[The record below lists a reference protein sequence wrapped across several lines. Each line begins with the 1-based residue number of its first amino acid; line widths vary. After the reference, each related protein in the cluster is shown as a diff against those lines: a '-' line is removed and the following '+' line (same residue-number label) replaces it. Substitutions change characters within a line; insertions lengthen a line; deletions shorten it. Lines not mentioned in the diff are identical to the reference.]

1 MKKNYYYALFFSAFT
16 LFTIQAQQY
25 KEMIEAG
32 TYSVQQI
39 QQAAEA
45 HFSEVG
51 TGRGV
56 GYKSYKRW
64 EFKAL
69 IDMDENGMLKP
80 SDFYYH
86 EYERLQQ
93 ELNSSRSAAAFQGS
107 WEQLGPDYKN
117 GTSGW
122 NPGVGRVTSIAVQE
136 NNQNH
141 IIVGTP
147 GGGVWKTTDGGVN
160 WSVLTDNLSN
170 IDVYALAMDPVDSN
184 IYYWGST
191 NGNIFKSI
199 DAGATWNL
207 LADTGSGTVNKILID
222 PNSTNK
228 IFCSSSGGIFKST
241 DTGVTW
247 SLIDGTAVNGYDIE
261 FKPGDTN
268 TIYASGTK
276 YYKSTDGGVTW
287 SFFNPLAKWTQE
299 IISGNAIW
307 VISSQNQNN
316 TITPKTGIGMGH
328 FYKGNFN
335 DETTRLESI
344 AINLSG
350 ALNPQLKFSFANVN
364 WDGDVDE
371 IAVLYKTSAG
381 GAWTQLANYTSEFS
395 SWTDITL
402 NLPSPTSTYYI
413 AFEGLSNWGRG
424 ANLDDIS
431 VEATNLGIVFQEGF
445 EDAVNEPFQSGVKM
459 MAVSPA
465 DPTVVFM
472 LEENSGAF
480 GKLYKS
486 IDSGDTFTEINHAGK
501 NYFGYSSSP
510 TDPNDIGVGQA
521 PRDMDI
527 VIHPNNINDVHIA
540 GVNTWRSTDG
550 GLTFINSSQWT
561 PGGASG
567 NNIGYCHADVDL
579 LQFVGTNM
587 YAGTDGGIY
596 IAENPTVVNTNYY
609 RDLSSGL
616 GIREFYRIGIS
627 QTAAE
632 VVTGGAQ
639 DNGSTVLTGGIW
651 KDWLGADGMEGF
663 VDKDNNNII
672 YGTVQFG
679 SLYKSTNGGN
689 SSFGLSEPEGKSG
702 NWVTPFEQDPIVS
715 NTIYVGYDQVY
726 KSING
731 GNSWVLPAISQNFGG
746 NINHLKIAPSN
757 KLIMFAARGGNLYKT
772 ENGGITNWVQKTGF
786 AGSINSIAIH
796 PSDPNKVA
804 LATTGSGKVYVS
816 SNGGDTWTS
825 YLYNLP
831 AFSASAVV
839 WHDNGNDGLYVGM
852 NYGIFYIDTTFP
864 GAWQPFSNNL
874 PNVRITEL
882 EVKTID
888 SKLYASTYGRG
899 LWKSDLYNEAL
910 SVAEVI
916 FESLSLYPNPASSEV
931 NFSWNKNEPV
941 TIKLFNVNGK
951 LIHYV
956 KDQLLLDPYSID
968 VSNLASG
975 MYFAKINTVQ
985 GAITKKITIK

>member
-1 MKKNYYYALFFSAFT
+1 MKKNYYYALFICVLT
-16 LFTIQAQQY
+16 LFTVHAQRY

-39 QQAAEA
+39 QQAAEE
-45 HFSEVG
+45 HFAEVG

-56 GYKSYKRW
+56 GFKSYKRW

-69 IDMDENGMLKP
+69 MDMDENGMLKP

-93 ELNSSRSAAAFQGS
+93 ELNSNRSLAAFQGS

-136 NNQNH
+136 SNQNH
-141 IIVGTP
+141 IIVGSP

-160 WSVLTDNLSN
+160 WTVLTDNLSN
-170 IDVYALAMDPVDSN
+170 IDVYALAMDPVNSN

-222 PNSTNK
+222 PTNTTK
-228 IFCSSSGGIFKST
+228 LYCTSSGGIFKST

-247 SLIDGTAVNGYDIE
+247 SKINPLANNGYDIE

-268 TIYASGTK
+268 TIYASGTE
-276 YYKSTDGGVTW
+276 YFVSRDGGNTFDYPF
-287 SFFNPLAKWTQE
+287 SGFKSWTQE
-299 IISGNAIW
+299 SVTGSRFWTISN
-307 VISSQNQNN
+307 SNQNGSV
-316 TITPKTGIGMGH
+316 TPKTGNGMAMF
-328 FYKGNFN
+328 FYASY
-335 DETTRLESI
+335 DHPVTRLVSEEL
-344 AINLSG
+344 NLQG
-350 ALNPQLKFSFANVN
+350 ATNPQLNFSFTNVN
-364 WDGDVDE
+364 WGSNTFLNE
-371 IAVLYKTSAG
+371 MRVLYKTSLG
-381 GAWTQLANYTSEFS
+381 GAWTELANYTAEVT

-402 NLPSPTSTYYI
+402 NLPNASSTYYI
-413 AFEGLSNWGRG
+413 AFEATNNYGRG
-424 ANLDDIS
+424 LTLDDVS
-431 VEATNLGIVFQEGF
+431 VTDATLGTVFQSGF
-445 EDAVNEPFQSGVKM
+445 EGSMGSGVKM

-465 DPTVVFM
+465 DDTVVFM

-486 IDSGDTFTEINHAGK
+486 TDSGATFTEIDHTGR
-501 NYFGYSSSP
+501 NYFGYSSNS
-510 TDPNDIGVGQA
+510 TDTDDAGVGQA

-527 VIHPNNINDVHIA
+527 AIHPTDINDVHIA

-550 GLTFINSSQWT
+550 GITFSISSQWT
-561 PGGASG
+561 PGNASSS
-567 NNIGYCHADVDL
+567 NIGYCHADVDL
-579 LQFVGTNM
+579 LQFVGSNL
-587 YAGTDGGIY
+587 YVGSDGGIF

-616 GIREFYRIGIS
+616 GIREFYRIGVS

-639 DNGSTVLTGGIW
+639 DNGSSILIGGVW

-663 VDKDNNNII
+663 VDKDNNDVI

-702 NWVTPFEQDPIVS
+702 NWVTPFEQDPTAA
-715 NTIYVGYDQVY
+715 NTIYAGYDQVY
-726 KSING
+726 KSTNG
-731 GNSWVLPAISQNFGG
+731 GTSWVLPAISQDFGG

-757 KLIMFAARGGNLYKT
+757 NQIMFAARGSNLYKT
-772 ENGGITNWVQKTGF
+772 ENGGATNWVQKTGF

-796 PSDPNKVA
+796 PSDPNKIA
-804 LATTGSGKVYVS
+804 LATTGAGKVYVS
-816 SNGGDTWTS
+816 TDGGDNWTS

-839 WHDNGNDGLYVGM
+839 WQDNGNDGLYVGM
-852 NYGIFYIDTTFP
+852 NYGVFYIDSTFP

-888 SKLYASTYGRG
+888 NKLYAASYGRG
-899 LWKSDLYNEAL
+899 LWKSDLYSEAL
-910 SVAEVI
+910 SVEDIV
-916 FESLSLYPNPASSEV
+916 FENLTIHPNPTSSQL
-931 NFSWNKNEPV
+931 NFSWDKNEPI
-941 TIKLFNVNGK
+941 TIKIFNVNGK
-951 LIHYV
+951 LVYYA
-956 KDQLLLDPYSID
+956 KDLILNNSYTID
-968 VSNLASG
+968 VSNLATG
-975 MYFAKINTVQ
+975 IYFAKLNTINSSV
-985 GAITKKITIK
+985 TKKLSVN